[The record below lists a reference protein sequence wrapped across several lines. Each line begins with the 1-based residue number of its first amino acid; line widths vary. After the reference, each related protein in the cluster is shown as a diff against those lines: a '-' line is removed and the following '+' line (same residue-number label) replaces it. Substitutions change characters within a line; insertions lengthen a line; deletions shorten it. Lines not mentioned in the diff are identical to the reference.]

1 MIARTAG
8 EGRDIATT
16 AFFGAVVVS
25 LAVALAVGGLV
36 VVQRLV
42 PLSLRETHNAATG
55 TIFAA
60 LYVLFGVTVGF
71 SLLLVWQQYDAAEKV
86 TAREAATVEEL
97 YRLAGD
103 LPEPDRGRVQGL
115 AESYARVVMEE
126 EWPLMRDGGTSPRG
140 GARRRFAR
148 EHPGLRASHG
158 ERAGTPQRGLDAAG
172 QPGRGQGATAARGP
186 RGSSPLMWVVL
197 VVGVITVAFTY
208 LFGLETLWLHAL
220 AVAALTVVVTLIF
233 YTTAVLDYPFNG
245 DLRVEPD
252 AFELVLDRI
261 G

>member
-1 MIARTAG
+1 M
-8 EGRDIATT
+8 
-16 AFFGAVVVS
+16 
-25 LAVALAVGGLV
+25 
-36 VVQRLV
+36 QRLV

-126 EWPLMRDGGTSPRG
+126 EWPLMRDGGTSPRAG
-140 GARRRFAR
+140 ELAVDLR
-148 EHPGLRASHG
+148 ESIQGFEPRTEN
-158 ERAGTPQRGLDAAG
+158 ERALRSEGLTQLDNLDEDRALRLLEVREG
-172 QPGRGQGATAARGP
+172 LP
-186 RGSSPLMWVVL
+186 PLMWVVL
-197 VVGVITVAFTY
+197 VVGGVITVAFTY

-245 DLRVEPD
+245 DLRVGPD

>member
-1 MIARTAG
+1 M
-8 EGRDIATT
+8 
-16 AFFGAVVVS
+16 
-25 LAVALAVGGLV
+25 
-36 VVQRLV
+36 QRLV

-126 EWPLMRDGGTSPRG
+126 EWPLMRDGGR
-140 GARRRFAR
+140 ARA
-148 EHPGLRASHG
+148 
-158 ERAGTPQRGLDAAG
+158 
-172 QPGRGQGATAARGP
+172 
-186 RGSSPLMWVVL
+186 RGSSP
-197 VVGVITVAFTY
+197 
-208 LFGLETLWLHAL
+208 
-220 AVAALTVVVTLIF
+220 
-233 YTTAVLDYPFNG
+233 
-245 DLRVEPD
+245 
-252 AFELVLDRI
+252 
-261 G
+261 